1 MSVASMNESAYIDFL
16 KSKHVRHSKTG
27 FDVPFEA
34 LNPKAFDW
42 QKMVVR
48 WALRTGRALLSE
60 DCGLGKSLQ
69 SLMWAEAVVNK
80 TGGKVLLLCP
90 LAVQRQF
97 AREAEKFGISVRV
110 NVCETQDDV
119 RGGITVTNY
128 EKLHHFKPKE
138 FIGVVLDEAQILR
151 AYTGKTKQ
159 MLCKQFKDHPYKLTC
174 SATPAPN
181 DRMEIGNQSEFLSVL
196 PSSEMLQRWFI
207 NSGDEVGKYRLRKHG
222 EADFWKWMSSW
233 AVCLSSPADLGFDA
247 SNYKLPPLV
256 LKEHVVGTKPDAG
269 FLFNVGKKISATKVH
284 KEKRES
290 LNERADLVAGLVN
303 PDSERWVIWCSTD
316 YEADA
321 LKKRIPDAI
330 EVRGSMPAK
339 KKEELL
345 DAFTVGK
352 ERAII
357 TKAGI
362 GGLGL
367 NWQNAHKTTWFAN
380 YSFADFYQAIRRLY
394 RFGQEYSVEVHVVR
408 TENEGSIV
416 DVVNEKESS
425 HVQLQCEVARLMSAN
440 MREELGIAPLTLRSS
455 AGTTR
460 INLPNWLQSK

>member
-1 MSVASMNESAYIDFL
+1 MSGDMNESAYIEFL
-16 KSKHVRHSKTG
+16 KSKHVRHAKTG
-27 FDVPFEA
+27 FDVPLES
-34 LNPKAFDW
+34 LNSKAFDW

-80 TGGKVLLLCP
+80 TGGRVLLLCP

-128 EKLHHFKPKE
+128 EKLHHFKPRE
-138 FIGVVLDEAQILR
+138 FVGVVLDESQILKSF
-151 AYTGKTKQ
+151 TGKTKQ
-159 MLCKQFKDHPYKLTC
+159 MLCKQFVDHPYKLAC

-222 EADFWKWMSSW
+222 ESDFWKWMSSW
-233 AVCLSSPADLGFDA
+233 CVCLSSPADLGFDA
-247 SNYKLPPLV
+247 TNYKLPPLT
-256 LKEHVVGTKPDAG
+256 LKEHVVETEPEAG

-284 KEKRES
+284 KEKRNS
-290 LNERADLVAGLVN
+290 LHERADLVAGLVN
-303 PDSERWVIWCSTD
+303 NDSDMWAVWCDTD

-321 LKKRIPDAI
+321 LKKRIKDAI
-330 EVRGSMPAK
+330 EVRGSMPTK

-345 DAFTVGK
+345 EAFTIGK
-352 ERAII
+352 ERVII
-357 TKAGI
+357 TKPEI

-367 NWQNAHKTTWFAN
+367 NWQIAHKTTWFAG
-380 YSFADFYQAIRRLY
+380 YSFEKFYQSIRRLY
-394 RFGQEYSVEVHVVR
+394 RFGQEHEVEVHVVR
-408 TENEGSIV
+408 SENEGSIV
-416 DVVNEKESS
+416 DTVREKEKQ
-425 HVQLQCEVARLMSAN
+425 HNQLQCEVARLMSAN
-440 MREELGIAPLTLRSS
+440 MREELGIAPVNLRSS
-455 AGTTR
+455 VGTKK
-460 INLPNWLQSK
+460 ISIPNWIVSK